1 MLYDNQKKLEL
12 TLQQKF
18 EFDKTNSSFKD
29 TEMIKNIV
37 NESKYELLR
46 EVNELREAMS
56 KLLVEKQKL
65 VEDLSNSESNISDKF
80 VNKIRVI
87 EDQIKNREFDYSVEK
102 QELNEKI
109 INGSKEISI
118 IQFERNKFL
127 EELSNNERLISD
139 LEKQL
144 SCNLDQTNLYN
155 KSEEM

>member
-65 VEDLSNSESNISDKF
+65 VEDLSNSESNISNKF

-127 EELSNNERLISD
+127 EELSNKERLISD

>member
-65 VEDLSNSESNISDKF
+65 VEDLSNSESNISNKF